1 MTADRNMTGE
11 TRDRILS
18 LSSIDLSHRY
28 DFESTRNNLVDTMS
42 EDIECSTRSILSSLD
57 ITSDKTDDDLELST
71 LRSIRDVKSRRST
84 ELLDAMH
91 PKGILKG
98 IHADVTCDFLM
109 GKLRSLIFFLGRRSQ
124 TKLDG

>member
-98 IHADVTCDFLM
+98 IHANVTCDFLM